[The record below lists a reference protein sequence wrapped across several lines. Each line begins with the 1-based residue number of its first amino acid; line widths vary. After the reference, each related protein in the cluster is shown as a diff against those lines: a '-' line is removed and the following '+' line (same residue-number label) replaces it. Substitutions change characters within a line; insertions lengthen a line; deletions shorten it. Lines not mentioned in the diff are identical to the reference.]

1 MIIYD
6 VGASRNKRTVD
17 LFIWLCHYSVNRF
30 GAGFFNAYS
39 LWRGNHHIISKIIR
53 RYLSP
58 VWEIT
63 NVFLVFFFVGI
74 VGFFPE
80 TANYY
85 GRILLVPASVA
96 LILLAIR
103 GSYYAFESYGS
114 LRGHKGYALAYGVSG
129 LLLPAAFSVVLTISE
144 GGFIK
149 ETATNIEL
157 DYMALLKS
165 PLSWAIVILSVVA
178 VLFISSV
185 FLTWYSDYAGDLRAR
200 ELMRKYALIWAGP
213 MLISAVGIIVE
224 LRRTENWHYDNMVNF
239 AWMFFLSALVFLV
252 TVWLLYKR
260 KRFGLSVILLFIQFA
275 LAFFAYGISHYPYLL
290 YPYLSIEDSV
300 TSQAMGISLVIVFVF
315 GLALLIPSL
324 YLVFKFFILDKRY
337 VSGEKETHI

>member
-1 MIIYD
+1 MTLAILGISVLWLFLFGY
-6 VGASRNKRTVD
+6 VIVASID
-17 LFIWLCHYSVNRF
+17 F

-39 LWRGNHHIISKIIR
+39 LWRGNTHILSKIIK

-85 GRILLVPASVA
+85 GTVLLVPGSIA
-96 LILLAIR
+96 LMLLAIR
-103 GSYYAFESYGS
+103 GSYYAFESYGT
-114 LRGHKGYALAYGVSG
+114 LGGHKGYALAYGVSG
-129 LLLPAAFSVVLTISE
+129 LLIPAAFSVILTISE

-149 ETATNIEL
+149 ETATGLQL
-157 DYMALLKS
+157 DYMALLTS
-165 PLSWAIVILSVVA
+165 PLAWAIVVLAIVA
-178 VLFISSV
+178 VLYISAV
-185 FLTWYSDYAGDLRAR
+185 FLTWYAHYAGDNSAS

-213 MLISAVGIIVE
+213 MILSAIGIIVE
-224 LRRTENWHYDNMVNF
+224 LRRTENWHFDNMVKWS
-239 AWMFFLSALVFLV
+239 WMFTISAVFFV
-252 TVWLLYKR
+252 ITVWLLYSR
-260 KRFGLSVILLFIQFA
+260 KRYGTVVILLIVQFA
-275 LAFFAYGISHYPYLL
+275 FAFYAYGISHYPYLL

-300 TSQAMGISLVIVFVF
+300 TSTAMGIALVIVFVL

-337 VSGEKETHI
+337 VSGEKETHV

>member
-1 MIIYD
+1 MTLAILGISVLWLFLFGY
-6 VGASRNKRTVD
+6 VIVASID
-17 LFIWLCHYSVNRF
+17 F

-39 LWRGNHHIISKIIR
+39 LWRGNNHILSKIIK

-80 TANYY
+80 TASYY
-85 GRILLVPASVA
+85 GTVLLVPVSIA

-103 GSYYAFESYGS
+103 GSYYAFESYGT

-129 LLLPAAFSVVLTISE
+129 LLIPAAFSVVLTISE
-144 GGFIK
+144 GGFIQ
-149 ETATNIEL
+149 ESASGLQL
-157 DYMALLKS
+157 DYMALLTS
-165 PLSWAIVILSVVA
+165 PLSWAIVVLAIVA
-178 VLFISSV
+178 VLYISAV
-185 FLTWYSDYAGDLRAR
+185 FLTWYAHYAGDLRASD
-200 ELMRKYALIWAGP
+200 LMRKYVLIWAGP
-213 MLISAVGIIVE
+213 MMLSAVGIIVE
-224 LRRTENWHYDNMVNF
+224 LRRIENWHFDNMVNWS
-239 AWMFFLSALVFLV
+239 WMFVISAIFFVI
-252 TVWLLYKR
+252 TVWLLYAR
-260 KRFGLSVILLFIQFA
+260 KRYGTAVILLIVQFA
-275 LAFFAYGISHYPYLL
+275 FAFFAYGISHYPYLL

-300 TSQAMGISLVIVFVF
+300 TSTSMGIALVIVFVL

-337 VSGEKETHI
+337 ASGEKETHV

>member
-1 MIIYD
+1 MTLAILGISVLWIFLFGY
-6 VGASRNKRTVD
+6 VIVASID
-17 LFIWLCHYSVNRF
+17 F

-39 LWRGNHHIISKIIR
+39 LWRGNNHVLSKIIK

-74 VGFFPE
+74 IGFFPE

-85 GRILLVPASVA
+85 GTVLLVPASVA

-114 LRGHKGYALAYGVSG
+114 LNGHKGYALAYGVSG
-129 LLLPAAFSVVLTISE
+129 LLIPAAFSVVLTISE
-144 GGFIK
+144 GGFIL
-149 ETATNIEL
+149 EGANGIEL
-157 DYMALLKS
+157 DYIALLTS
-165 PLSWAIVILSVVA
+165 PLSWAIVVLSIVA
-178 VLFISSV
+178 VLYISAV
-185 FLTWYSDYAGDLRAR
+185 FLTWYANYANDKSAA

-213 MLISAVGIIVE
+213 MMISALGIIVE
-224 LRRTENWHYDNMVNF
+224 LRRIDNWHFENMMELWWLF
-239 AWMFFLSALVFLV
+239 ALSAIVFV
-252 TVWLLYKR
+252 ITVWLLFAR
-260 KRFGLSVILLFIQFA
+260 KRYGLTVILLIVQFA

-300 TSQAMGISLVIVFVF
+300 TSTSMGIALVIVFVL

-337 VSGEKETHI
+337 ASGEKETHI

>member
-1 MIIYD
+1 MTLAILGISVLWLFLFGY
-6 VGASRNKRTVD
+6 VIVASID
-17 LFIWLCHYSVNRF
+17 F

-39 LWRGNHHIISKIIR
+39 LWRGNHHVISKIIK

-80 TANYY
+80 TASYY
-85 GRILLVPASVA
+85 GTVLLVPVSVA

-114 LRGHKGYALAYGVSG
+114 LHGHKGYALAYGVSG
-129 LLLPAAFSVVLTISE
+129 LLIPAAFSVVLTISE
-144 GGFIK
+144 GGFIR
-149 ETATNIEL
+149 ETSTGIEL
-157 DYMALLKS
+157 DYMALLTS
-165 PLSWAIVILSVVA
+165 PLSWAIVVLSIVA

-185 FLTWYSDYAGDLRAR
+185 FLTWYADFAGDIEAR

-213 MLISAVGIIVE
+213 MIISAIGIIVE
-224 LRRTENWHYDNMVNF
+224 LRRTDNWHYENILNF
-239 AWMFFLSALVFLV
+239 SWLFALSAIVFV
-252 TVWLLYKR
+252 ITVWLLYSR
-260 KRFGLSVILLFIQFA
+260 KRYGLSVILLFVQFA

-290 YPYLSIEDSV
+290 YPYLSIEESV
-300 TSQAMGISLVIVFVF
+300 TSTSMGIALVIVFVL
-315 GLALLIPSL
+315 GLAILIPSL

>member
-1 MIIYD
+1 MTLAILGISVLWLFLFGY
-6 VGASRNKRTVD
+6 VIVASID
-17 LFIWLCHYSVNRF
+17 F

-39 LWRGNHHIISKIIR
+39 LWRGNHHILSKIIK

-80 TANYY
+80 TASYY
-85 GRILLVPASVA
+85 GTVLLVPASVA
-96 LILLAIR
+96 LILLAVR
-103 GSYYAFESYGS
+103 GSYYAFESYGT
-114 LRGHKGYALAYGVSG
+114 LHGHRGYALAYGVSG
-129 LLLPAAFSVVLTISE
+129 LLIPAAFSVVLTISE
-144 GGFIK
+144 GGFIE
-149 ETATNIEL
+149 ETAHGLEL
-157 DYMALLKS
+157 DYLALLTS
-165 PLSWAIVILSVVA
+165 PLSWAIVVLSIVA

-185 FLTWYSDYAGDLRAR
+185 FLTWYADFAGDHGAR
-200 ELMRKYALIWAGP
+200 DLMRKYALIWAGP
-213 MLISAVGIIVE
+213 MIISALGIIVE
-224 LRRTENWHYDNMVNF
+224 LRRTDNWHYENMLNLSWLF
-239 AWMFFLSALVFLV
+239 ILSAIVFLV
-252 TVWLLYKR
+252 TVWLLYSR
-260 KRFGLSVILLFIQFA
+260 KRYGLSVILLFIQFA

-290 YPYLSIEDSV
+290 YPYLSIEESV
-300 TSQAMGISLVIVFVF
+300 TSTSMGIALVIVFVL

>member
-1 MIIYD
+1 MTLAILGISVLWLFLFGY
-6 VGASRNKRTVD
+6 VIVASID
-17 LFIWLCHYSVNRF
+17 F

-39 LWRGNHHIISKIIR
+39 LWRGNHHIISNIIK

-80 TANYY
+80 TASYY
-85 GRILLVPASVA
+85 GTVLLVPASIA

-114 LRGHKGYALAYGVSG
+114 LHGHKGYALAYGVSG

-144 GGFIK
+144 GGFIN
-149 ETATNIEL
+149 ETTNNISL
-157 DYMALLKS
+157 DYYALVTS
-165 PLSWAIVILSVVA
+165 PLSWAIVVLSIVA
-178 VLFISSV
+178 VLYISSV
-185 FLTWYSDYAGDLRAR
+185 FLTWYARYAGDQGAS

-213 MLISAVGIIVE
+213 MILSALGIIVE
-224 LRRTENWHYDNMVNF
+224 LRRTDNWHFENMMHLS
-239 AWMFFLSALVFLV
+239 WMFVLSAIIFLV
-252 TVWLLYKR
+252 TVWLLFKR
-260 KRFGLSVILLFIQFA
+260 KRYGLTVILLIVQFA

-290 YPYLSIEDSV
+290 YPYLSVEDSV
-300 TSQAMGISLVIVFVF
+300 TSTSMGIALVIAFVL

-337 VSGEKETHI
+337 ASGEKETHV